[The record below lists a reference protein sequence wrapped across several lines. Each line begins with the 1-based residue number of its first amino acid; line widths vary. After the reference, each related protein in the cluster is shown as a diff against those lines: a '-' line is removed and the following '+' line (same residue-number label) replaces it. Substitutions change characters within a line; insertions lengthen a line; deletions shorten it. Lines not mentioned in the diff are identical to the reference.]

1 MDPYKVLG
9 VGRDASEEEIKKAY
23 RTLSR
28 KYHPDANIGNPNQDE
43 YEEKFKEVQQAYKLI
58 MDYRSGK
65 AADPYGQQTYGGP
78 QSYDPFGFGGFG
90 NFGGFG
96 QEYQQRQ
103 QSQEDQYLNSAVNY
117 ISGGYYR
124 EGLNVLNEIPTDK
137 RRGLWYYYSAFAN
150 YKVGNNALAVEH
162 ARTACEFEPDN
173 FRYRQLLMAMTGGE
187 TRYQQRSQ
195 QYGGNPTMQMPNYCM
210 RTAMAFMCMSMCCGG
225 GYGMPMFCCY

>member
-103 QSQEDQYLNSAVNY
+103 QSQEEQYLNSAVNY

-124 EGLNVLNEIPTDK
+124 EGLNDLFKGLLRFRKWFAHATALGAQDDIYLVRSEIYNKLWEIYGIDESEAMFVLEHYDLLK
-137 RRGLWYYYSAFAN
+137 AN
-150 YKVGNNALAVEH
+150 YGDYEANL
-162 ARTACEFEPDN
+162 
-173 FRYRQLLMAMTGGE
+173 YY
-187 TRYQQRSQ
+187 TRYIYETVDRLGLGSGDQ
-195 QYGGNPTMQMPNYCM
+195 
-210 RTAMAFMCMSMCCGG
+210 
-225 GYGMPMFCCY
+225 